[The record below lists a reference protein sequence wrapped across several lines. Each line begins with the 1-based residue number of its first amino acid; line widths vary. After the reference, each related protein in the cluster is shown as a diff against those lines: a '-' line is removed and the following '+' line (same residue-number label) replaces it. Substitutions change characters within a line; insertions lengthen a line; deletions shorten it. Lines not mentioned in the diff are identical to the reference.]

1 MPIGVPTTPTYA
13 LRDYLAELRRLVHD
27 PNDIFWPQAD
37 KISNINKAI
46 QRRDLDTGA
55 NRQLVTFSL
64 TVGVDTYTFPQIG
77 VANVFDVVGINL
89 IFVSNR
95 AILAN
100 TSFRRLNK
108 LYRPWTPYQGVC
120 EGWARYGPNTIVFG
134 PTPSFAYTTEWD
146 VCVYSAPNL
155 LVNLADTDPLPYPY
169 SEPVVYYAAHLCKLN
184 ERQYDESDQ
193 FFAMYQEKIG
203 TGLNARTGMVPS
215 FYGSGR

>member
-1 MPIGVPTTPTYA
+1 MPIGVPTTPTVSLSTYLTD
-13 LRDYLAELRRLVHD
+13 LRTLLHD
-27 PNDIFWPQAD
+27 PSDVFWSQAT
-37 KISNINKAI
+37 KTRAINLGI

-55 NRQLVTFSL
+55 NRQLVTFNL

-120 EGWARYGPNTIVFG
+120 EGWARYGPNQIVFG
-134 PTPSFAYTTEWD
+134 PTPSVAYQTEWD
-146 VCVYSAPNL
+146 VCVYSAPDL
-155 LVNLADTDPLPYPY
+155 LVNLADTDPMPYTY
-169 SEPVVYYAAHLCKLN
+169 TEPVPLYAAHWLKLN
-184 ERQYDESDQ
+184 ERMYDESDD
-193 FFAMYQEKIG
+193 FFRMYQERVG
-203 TGLNARTGMVPS
+203 TGLNSRTGMVPS
-215 FYGSGR
+215 FYSGR

>member
-1 MPIGVPTTPTYA
+1 MPVGVPTTPT
-13 LRDYLAELRRLVHD
+13 LSLSDYLTDLRHLLHD
-27 PNDIFWPQAD
+27 PSDVYFPLAT
-37 KISNINKAI
+37 KTRAINLGI

-55 NRQLVTFSL
+55 NRQLVTYTL

-169 SEPVVYYAAHLCKLN
+169 TEPVPIWAAYWCKLN
-184 ERQYDESDQ
+184 ENQVDEAEYFFDQYRERV
-193 FFAMYQEKIG
+193 G